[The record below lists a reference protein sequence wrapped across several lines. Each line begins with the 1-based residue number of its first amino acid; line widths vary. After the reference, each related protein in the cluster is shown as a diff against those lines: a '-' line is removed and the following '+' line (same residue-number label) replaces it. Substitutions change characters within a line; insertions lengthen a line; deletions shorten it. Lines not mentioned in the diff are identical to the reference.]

1 MEAKVPSLWKEL
13 KKNKPNKISDL
24 LHDEKLPG
32 EPEVALEEP
41 PKKFQK
47 PTCKKRAKAKG
58 VKISFAMRSKRS
70 LLKKRK

>member
-1 MEAKVPSLWKEL
+1 MPPLFKEL
-13 KKNKPNKISDL
+13 KKTKL
-24 LHDEKLPG
+24 LHDEKLPD

-70 LLKKRK
+70 LLKRSK